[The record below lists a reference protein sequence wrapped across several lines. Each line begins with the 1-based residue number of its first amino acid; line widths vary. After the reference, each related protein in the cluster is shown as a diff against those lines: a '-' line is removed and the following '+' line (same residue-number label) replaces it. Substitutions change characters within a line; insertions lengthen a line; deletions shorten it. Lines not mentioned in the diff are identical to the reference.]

1 MGKVNRITRE
11 AAERLAIQ
19 ALDYLSAEPERLAR
33 FLALSGL
40 DPRTIRSAARDPQ
53 FLAGVLE
60 YVASDEAL
68 LVAFAEHIE
77 MPPGYVA
84 GSRNLLSG
92 QPREREIP

>member
-1 MGKVNRITRE
+1 MAKVNRITRE

-19 ALDYLSAEPERLAR
+19 ALDYLSEEPERLGR

-40 DPRTIRSAARDPQ
+40 DPRTIRGAARDPL

-60 YVASDEAL
+60 YVTADEAL

-77 MPPGYVA
+77 MPPSYVA

-92 QPREREIP
+92 QPWEREVP